1 MIEQKMTLAVLG
13 HVQPMQADD
22 NVVPVATFPLPLTSV
37 QGVCW
42 VMDDAYLKEPGPRA
56 EGIPEREA
64 GSPGVS
70 ASPPPPGDPDG
81 IGASSSG
88 PVTPVLYVSP
98 TSGQLSPGEESR
110 IRLTFTPNRAGV
122 LTFALP
128 VWLARV
134 PERGTRPYLTLYV
147 KVKADNGADR

>member
-1 MIEQKMTLAVLG
+1 M
-13 HVQPMQADD
+13 
-22 NVVPVATFPLPLTSV
+22 PLPLAPHTHA
-37 QGVCW
+37 QGLCW
-42 VMDDAYLKEPGPRA
+42 VLDDAYLKEPEPRA
-56 EGIPEREA
+56 EGLPERDA
-64 GSPGVS
+64 GAPGTSV
-70 ASPPPPGDPDG
+70 SPPPPGDPDG

-134 PERGTRPYLTLYV
+134 PERGTRPYLTLQV
-147 KVKADNGADR
+147 KVSIDKQTDKQIDR

>member
-1 MIEQKMTLAVLG
+1 MI
-13 HVQPMQADD
+13 
-22 NVVPVATFPLPLTSV
+22 
-37 QGVCW
+37 
-42 VMDDAYLKEPGPRA
+42 DDAYLKEPGPRA
-56 EGIPEREA
+56 EGFPEGDA
-64 GSPGVS
+64 GVPGNSV
-70 ASPPPPGDPDG
+70 SPPPPGDPDG

-134 PERGTRPYLTLYV
+134 PERGTRPYLTLHV
-147 KVKADNGADR
+147 KVKADRHRQVVRQ